1 MGAKKEDSLGAGY
14 WSTPLTREQSYFC
27 AALREDYH
35 TLRGVFDQV
44 EADASF
50 QIKANT
56 KWERL
61 HVLGLLDVDHS
72 RKDDIYVK
80 RGKQWHSWWEK
91 GGLDLTNRQLTTYEL
106 LEEMRPIFEGRAQ

>member
-1 MGAKKEDSLGAGY
+1 MGAKKEDPLGAAY

-35 TLRGVFDQV
+35 TLRSVFDRV
-44 EADASF
+44 EEDAF
-50 QIKANT
+50 QIKAST

-61 HVLGLLDVDHS
+61 HVLGLLDADHS

-80 RGKQWHSWWEK
+80 RGPQWHSWWEK
-91 GGLDLTNRQLTTYEL
+91 GGLALTDRQLTTYEL
-106 LEEMRPIFEGRAQ
+106 LEEMRSIFNMRSH